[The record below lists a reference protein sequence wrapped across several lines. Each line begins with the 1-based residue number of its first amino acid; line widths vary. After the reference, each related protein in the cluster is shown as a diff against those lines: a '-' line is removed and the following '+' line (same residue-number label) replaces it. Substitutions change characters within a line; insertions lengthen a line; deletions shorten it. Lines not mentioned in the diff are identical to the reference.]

1 MATML
6 AVPRPLQAASG
17 DVGRAWLLACAAL
30 AGVAHFCLA
39 TGLDGFGAPH
49 PMLVLA
55 AVAIVADVRRL
66 PSSDHL
72 GGMSWLLFAIALLA
86 CATPFRIGAAPAL
99 ACAGLLAWR
108 ATGIAGRGAG
118 VLLVAL
124 AGWVMKDGAW
134 AEFASSPILTAEAHL
149 TRWLLGL
156 GGIAASAVS
165 NRIVLA
171 DGQSFVVLRACS
183 VLSLAYPCAIGT
195 YALSRLLRPAIA
207 PGVGRIAAALGL
219 LLVMNT
225 ARLVAMAASPGAYRY
240 FHQDTGVLPLQI
252 AWATIIVLVACPS
265 WRRR

>member
-1 MATML
+1 MTAVL
-6 AVPRPLQAASG
+6 AIPRPLVAASG
-17 DVGRAWLLACAAL
+17 GIGRNWLLACAAL
-30 AGVAHFCLA
+30 AGVAHYCLA
-39 TGLDGFGAPH
+39 TGPDGFGAPN

-55 AVAIVADVRRL
+55 AIAIVADVRRL
-66 PSSDHL
+66 PSGDSL
-72 GGMSWLLFAIALLA
+72 GGLSWALFAIALLA

-108 ATGIAGRGAG
+108 ATGISGRSAG

-156 GGIAASAVS
+156 GGIPGSAVS

-195 YALSRLLRPAIA
+195 YSLSRLLRPNLA
-207 PGVGRIAAALGL
+207 PGAGRVCAALGL
-219 LLVMNT
+219 LLTMNT
-225 ARLVAMAASPGAYRY
+225 ARLVAMAASPAVYRY
-240 FHQDTGVLPLQI
+240 MHRDTGVIPLQI
-252 AWATIIVLVACPS
+252 AWATIVVLVACPS